1 MHTHFITT
9 STQFQMF
16 SKLLAKRASTAIFKI
31 MKSAQDDTL
40 NYDAKTIMKLRNLI
54 AFYVDTNEDTTH
66 PARKSFLR
74 IEKLLDN
81 L

>member
-1 MHTHFITT
+1 
-9 STQFQMF
+9 MF
-16 SKLLAKRASTAIFKI
+16 SKLLAKRGSVAIFRI
-31 MKSAQDDTL
+31 MKSDQDNTL

-66 PARKSFLR
+66 LARKSFLK